1 MSVQIESDLKD
12 ILTRFE
18 QRFDKLDQKPDKLND
33 NTTDINL
40 RLTKVETKLDVATE
54 NIKELKSIQKALCTD
69 VLDFKTAAEDIKEI
83 KSIQKTLSTDVSDIK
98 GAKSLIIPIVV
109 AVTTSI
115 LTLIIRT
122 IPIN

>member
-1 MSVQIESDLKD
+1 MSVQIESDLKE

-18 QRFDKLDQKPDKLND
+18 QRFDKLDLKLDKLND

-54 NIKELKSIQKALCTD
+54 
-69 VLDFKTAAEDIKEI
+69 DIKEI
-83 KSIQKTLSTDVSDIK
+83 KSTQKTLSTDVSDLK
-98 GAKSLIIPIVV
+98 GAKSLIVPILV

-122 IPIN
+122 IPIS

>member
-1 MSVQIESDLKD
+1 MSVQIESDLKE

-18 QRFDKLDQKPDKLND
+18 QRFDKLDQKLDKLSENA
-33 NTTDINL
+33 TDINL

-54 NIKELKSIQKALCTD
+54 
-69 VLDFKTAAEDIKEI
+69 DIREI
-83 KSIQKTLSTDVSDIK
+83 KSTQKTLNTDVSDLK
-98 GAKSLIIPIVV
+98 GVKSLIIPIVV

-122 IPIN
+122 IPIS

>member
-1 MSVQIESDLKD
+1 MSVQIESDLKE

-18 QRFDKLDQKPDKLND
+18 QRFDKLDQKLDKLND

-54 NIKELKSIQKALCTD
+54 NIKE
-69 VLDFKTAAEDIKEI
+69 I
-83 KSIQKTLSTDVSDIK
+83 KSTQKTLSTDVSDLK
-98 GAKSLIIPIVV
+98 GSKSLIIPLVV
-109 AVTTSI
+109 AVTTSV
-115 LTLIIRT
+115 LTLIIIT

>member
-1 MSVQIESDLKD
+1 MSVQIESDLKE

-18 QRFDKLDQKPDKLND
+18 QRFDKLDQKLDKLND

-40 RLTKVETKLDVATE
+40 RLTKVETKLDAATE
-54 NIKELKSIQKALCTD
+54 NIKE
-69 VLDFKTAAEDIKEI
+69 I
-83 KSIQKTLSTDVSDIK
+83 KSTQKTLSTDVSDLK
-98 GAKSLIIPIVV
+98 GSKSLIIPLVV
-109 AVTTSI
+109 AVRTSV

>member
-1 MSVQIESDLKD
+1 MSVQIESDLKE

-18 QRFDKLDQKPDKLND
+18 QRFDKLDQKLDKLND

-40 RLTKVETKLDVATE
+40 RLTKVETKLD
-54 NIKELKSIQKALCTD
+54 
-69 VLDFKTAAEDIKEI
+69 AASEDIREI
-83 KSIQKTLSTDVSDIK
+83 KSTQKTLSTDVSDLK
-98 GAKSLIIPIVV
+98 GVKSLIIPIVV

-122 IPIN
+122 IPIS

>member
-1 MSVQIESDLKD
+1 MSVQIESDLKE

-18 QRFDKLDQKPDKLND
+18 QRFDKLDQKLDKLND

-40 RLTKVETKLDVATE
+40 RLTKVETKLDAATE
-54 NIKELKSIQKALCTD
+54 NIKE
-69 VLDFKTAAEDIKEI
+69 I
-83 KSIQKTLSTDVSDIK
+83 KSTQKTLSTDVSDLK
-98 GAKSLIIPIVV
+98 GSKSLIIPLVV
-109 AVTTSI
+109 AVTTSV

>member
-1 MSVQIESDLKD
+1 MSVQIESDLKE

-18 QRFDKLDQKPDKLND
+18 QRFDKLDLKLDKLND

-40 RLTKVETKLDVATE
+40 RLTKVETKLDAATE
-54 NIKELKSIQKALCTD
+54 
-69 VLDFKTAAEDIKEI
+69 DIREI
-83 KSIQKTLSTDVSDIK
+83 KSTQKSLGTDVSDLK

-122 IPIN
+122 IPIS

>member
-1 MSVQIESDLKD
+1 MGVQMESDLKD

-18 QRFDKLDQKPDKLND
+18 QRFDKLDQKLDKLND

-54 NIKELKSIQKALCTD
+54 DIKELKSTQK
-69 VLDFKTAAEDIKEI
+69 V
-83 KSIQKTLSTDVSDIK
+83 LSTDVSDLR

-122 IPIN
+122 IPIA

>member
-1 MSVQIESDLKD
+1 MSVQIESDLKE

-18 QRFDKLDQKPDKLND
+18 QRFDKLDQKLDKLND

-40 RLTKVETKLDVATE
+40 RLTKVETKLDAAT
-54 NIKELKSIQKALCTD
+54 
-69 VLDFKTAAEDIKEI
+69 EDIKEI
-83 KSIQKTLSTDVSDIK
+83 KSTQKTLGSDVSDLK
-98 GAKSLIIPIVV
+98 GSKSLIIPLVV
-109 AVTTSI
+109 AVSTSV